1 MGRARNRYDDG
12 DKPFPLLCVRGSAEH
27 VVENCSLRGTMI
39 TIYSIHHIEKWYEI
53 GYSLDEE
60 EQYHIDTRMTQKIA

>member
-1 MGRARNRYDDG
+1 VHSFA
-12 DKPFPLLCVRGSAEH
+12 
-27 VVENCSLRGTMI
+27 
-39 TIYSIHHIEKWYEI
+39 EKWYEI